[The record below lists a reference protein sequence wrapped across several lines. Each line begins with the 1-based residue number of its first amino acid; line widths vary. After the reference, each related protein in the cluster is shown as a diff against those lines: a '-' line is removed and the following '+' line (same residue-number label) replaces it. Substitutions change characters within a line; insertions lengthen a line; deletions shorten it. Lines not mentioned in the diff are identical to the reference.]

1 MPILTPE
8 ERVGSLLAGRYRLES
23 ILGSGGTSVVFRASH
38 TWTGRPVALKLLKP
52 EHARDKGLV
61 MRFLREART
70 ASTIVHPNVVTI
82 LDMGT
87 DPGGDVYLA
96 MELLEGS
103 SLGEILDRES
113 TLSPERTV
121 ELLRPIMEALA
132 IAHERGIV
140 HRDIKPDNVLIGD
153 RGDGVVRPILLDF
166 GMAKMTEAA
175 WGHATQ
181 SGLIVG
187 TPFYMSPEQAEG
199 ASDVGAASDAWS
211 MGVLLY
217 RCLTGVLPF
226 FASSPTS
233 LLLAIV
239 RGDHVTVSERAPHVP
254 AALASVVERALR
266 VDRAERYADMREML
280 AAIDRAAR
288 GEVEPMRASGTLP
301 TPTAPLRSVPE
312 RASEVVSDARPGDR
326 RRTSAI
332 VALLAALVLAAI
344 GVGVVGLGGEPV
356 VASPTPA
363 ATPADVVPS
372 AAQPVAPDE
381 TAREPIATTGATL
394 VEPASAPP
402 SADGMREEARA
413 RAALPSAPVEIGAA
427 PIEPA
432 PSPRRRRGLA
442 RSFDDR
448 EREEGAARSGSGLAT
463 EW

>member
-38 TWTGRPVALKLLKP
+38 TWTGRAVALKLLKP

-87 DPGGDVYLA
+87 DPSGDVYLA
-96 MELLEGS
+96 MELLDGS

-113 TLSPERTV
+113 TLSPERTI

-199 ASDVGAASDAWS
+199 ASDVGSASDAWS

-239 RGDHVTVSERAPHVP
+239 RGDHVPVSERAPHVP
-254 AALASVVERALR
+254 APIASVVERALR
-266 VDRAERYADMREML
+266 VDRADRYADMHEML
-280 AAIDRAAR
+280 AAIDRAVR
-288 GEVEPMRASGTLP
+288 GEGEPMRASATLP

-312 RASEVVSDARPGDR
+312 RASEVAIAGGDR

-332 VALLAALVLAAI
+332 VALVAALLLAAI
-344 GVGVVGLGGEPV
+344 GIGVVGLGSEPV
-356 VASPTPA
+356 VASPTPEATTDVIPRA
-363 ATPADVVPS
+363 AGPAPEVPTRAEPIDTPAVVGAS
-372 AAQPVAPDE
+372 TTTASLGAVEE
-381 TAREPIATTGATL
+381 TP
-394 VEPASAPP
+394 
-402 SADGMREEARA
+402 REERA
-413 RAALPSAPVEIGAA
+413 RVAVPSAPVEIDEA
-427 PIEPA
+427 PAEPA
-432 PSPRRRRGLA
+432 TPRRRRGLA

-448 EREEGAARSGSGLAT
+448 ERDGEARSGSGLAT